1 MTSGETYMTAQR
13 KDTYYY
19 NDARYSHIIHQGNWP
34 FHPEG
39 YGLIPSSRCSASV
52 RGYWVDYVIDDGK
65 LYVDTLCIYT
75 KGEEYPPVNGIAV
88 SEPRY
93 EVFEKEFRR
102 SGKTVKE
109 VIKFDLDFGHRRYCN
124 LGIEVPF
131 TGQLLIGKD
140 VIGDFTTRFGT
151 WYWSYETVIK
161 LTLQNGVVTKSYDHS
176 YTARV
181 ARRELKRQIQDKS
194 FLDLRKLDHFIG
206 NSLRKEYLEKTWW
219 LK

>member
-1 MTSGETYMTAQR
+1 MILEVYDLESLSNLFTYTGYCP
-13 KDTYYY
+13 KEDKYY
-19 NDARYSHIIHQGNWP
+19 HK
-34 FHPEG
+34 
-39 YGLIPSSRCSASV
+39 C
-52 RGYWVDYVIDDGK
+52 
-65 LYVDTLCIYT
+65 
-75 KGEEYPPVNGIAV
+75 
-88 SEPRY
+88 EPL
-93 EVFEKEFRR
+93 VPMPL
-102 SGKTVKE
+102 TVKE

-151 WYWSYETVIK
+151 WYWSYETVIE